1 MRRRMSK
8 PVVESVCGHDILVL
22 PEVFNPV
29 VFRTG
34 RFFAEF
40 LNTEF
45 LESADHG
52 PLSILDLGTG
62 SGVLA
67 IICASFGHK
76 VTATDLNPTAV
87 QCADLN
93 VAQNGFRNL
102 IETRYGDLFEPI
114 AGEQFDLILWN
125 PPFFD
130 GEPET
135 RFELSWRSTDAIDRF
150 AANMSSHLNLNGRAL
165 LVWSS
170 QSPEN
175 VLADRFAAYDGSLR
189 VLKEAH
195 FGVEHL
201 SIYEILP
208 NSQPASTG
216 ETKST
221 RI

>member
-1 MRRRMSK
+1 MSK

-22 PEVFNPV
+22 TEVFNPV

-102 IETRYGDLFEPI
+102 IETRYGNLFEPI

-135 RFELSWRSTDAIDRF
+135 RFELSWRSTDAI
-150 AANMSSHLNLNGRAL
+150 
-165 LVWSS
+165 
-170 QSPEN
+170 
-175 VLADRFAAYDGSLR
+175 DRFAAYDGSLR